1 MANVDAAYGLRA
13 VRHQTGG
20 NIQTNSY
27 KIASGYAT
35 AIYKGDPVV
44 VVTGGTIERA
54 AAGST
59 RPQGVFDGV
68 NYTDSQGK
76 RVFSKYWPASTVA
89 TDIECFVYDDPMI
102 IFAIQSD
109 ATGVAL
115 TELGACADWEI
126 VAGSAATGISKTN
139 LDASAAI
146 GSTTAGLRVMRLV
159 PADDNA
165 FGAYADVEVMF
176 AEHALITTG
185 AAI

>member
-1 MANVDAAYGLRA
+1 MANVDAAYGLKP

-20 NIQTNSY
+20 KIQTNAY
-27 KIASGYAT
+27 TIASGYAT
-35 AIYKGDPVV
+35 AIYKGDPVL
-44 VVTGGTIERA
+44 VVTGGTIERN
-54 AAGST
+54 AAGNVRS
-59 RPQGVFDGV
+59 QGVFAGV
-68 NYTDSQGK
+68 EYTDSQGV
-76 RVFSKYWPASTVA
+76 RHFSKYWPASTVA
-89 TDIECFVYDDPMI
+89 TDIVAHVYDDPML

-146 GSTTAGLRVMRLV
+146 GSTTAGLRVLRLV